1 MNLLAIVQSLHHE
14 AKLAGSPPSAVV
26 GQVGRAAD
34 LVRWAIEAYND
45 IQRDRDGKW
54 KWLKGDWY
62 FDTVASTANY
72 AQTSINDTDDVAA
85 ITRFRAWDL
94 DEREPPFI
102 YLSADGQS
110 TQRELAIW
118 DFRDFRYRWIR
129 GTHTDAYPGS
139 IAAKADDDLFLGPTP
154 DDVYRVTGSYWKNI
168 QELAADAD
176 IPEMPADFHM
186 AIVYRALIKY
196 GFDSVS
202 PEVLSRAEVDGKSL
216 WESLVNNQSYSR
228 YSWSTNGPLA

>member
-1 MNLLAIVQSLHHE
+1 LNLLTIVQSLHHE
-14 AKLAGSPPSAVV
+14 AKLAGAAPSTVA

-62 FDTVASTANY
+62 LDTVAATASY
-72 AQTSINDTDDVAA
+72 AYTAVNDTDAAVA
-85 ITRFRAWDL
+85 ISRFRAWDL
-94 DEREPPFI
+94 DEREKPLI

-110 TQRELAIW
+110 TQRELEVW
-118 DFRDFRYRWIR
+118 DFRDFRYRYIR
-129 GTHTDAYPGS
+129 ATHTAAYPGM
-139 IAAKADDDLFLGPTP
+139 IAAKANDKLFLGPTP
-154 DDVYRVTGSYWKNI
+154 DAVYRVTGNYWKNI
-168 QELAADAD
+168 QELAVDAD

-228 YSWSTNGPLA
+228 YSWTTNGPLA

>member
-1 MNLLAIVQSLHHE
+1 LNLLTIVQSLHNE
-14 AKLAGSPPSAVV
+14 AKLAGSAPSTVA

-62 FDTVASTANY
+62 FDTIAAQANY
-72 AQTSINDTDDVAA
+72 AYTAVNDEITDAA

-94 DEREPPFI
+94 DEREPPLL

-110 TQRELAIW
+110 TERELAIW
-118 DFRDFRYRWIR
+118 DFRDFRYRYIR
-129 GTHTDAYPGS
+129 ATHTDAYPGA
-139 IAAKADDDLFLGPTP
+139 IAVKVDDDLYLGPTP
-154 DDVYRVTGSYWKNI
+154 DAVYRVRGMYWKDN
-168 QELAADAD
+168 QELALDAD
-176 IPEMPADFHM
+176 IPEMPANFHM

-202 PEVLSRAEVDGKSL
+202 PEVLSRAEVDGKAIY
-216 WESLVNNQSYSR
+216 ESLVNNQSYNR
-228 YSWSTNGPLA
+228 FSWSTNGPLA